1 MIFFLSL
8 RFLSGET
15 QDRYHKRYNGSIDS
29 VNCPSE
35 NCTLT
40 NTSLKFGYTYNFSLT
55 NCKVSDCHAIIDKTY
70 DLRWG
75 DLSGFNES
83 RSAFSSVEI
92 TGGDMFHKSSGIIFR
107 PYQANVTLILHT
119 QSCHNFYVLH
129 PFEEKAHCET
139 TINIS
144 NIIRGLPMCKDL

>member
-1 MIFFLSL
+1 MIFFLYL
-8 RFLSGET
+8 RFLSSAN
-15 QDRYHKRYNGSIDS
+15 QDTYYKRYNDSIGSG
-29 VNCPSE
+29 NFQSE

-40 NTSLKFGYTYNFSLT
+40 NTSLQFGYQYNFSLT

-75 DLSGFNES
+75 DLSAFSGN
-83 RSAFSSVEI
+83 RSAFRIVEI
-92 TGGDMFHKSSGIIFR
+92 TGGDVLHKSGIIFR
-107 PYQANVTLILHT
+107 PNQSNVTLILHT